1 MNYPHTFSSGTDPH
15 AFSLLPDTPT
25 SEEEDFTMQWS
36 LAEGHIQ
43 HWSADYTNFNNL
55 GAPFPWGQGGTLTT
69 TPGSQLEGR
78 YVSTFVPTIRD
89 ATH

>member
-1 MNYPHTFSSGTDPH
+1 MNYPHTFPAGVDPH

-36 LAEGHIQ
+36 LAAGNTQ
-43 HWSADYTNFNNL
+43 HRSVDYTFSNL
-55 GAPFPWGQGGTLTT
+55 GASFPWGQGGTLTT

-78 YVSTFVPTIRD
+78 YVSTFVLTIRD